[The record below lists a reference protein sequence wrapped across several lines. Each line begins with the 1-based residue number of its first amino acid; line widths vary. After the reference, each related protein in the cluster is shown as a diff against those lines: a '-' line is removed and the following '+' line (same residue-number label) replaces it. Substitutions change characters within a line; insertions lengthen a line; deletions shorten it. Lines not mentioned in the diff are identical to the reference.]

1 MTGSILLETVGAGME
16 GGVEGGRE
24 ELTKGLDRGKF

>member
-1 MTGSILLETVGAGME
+1 MTGSILETVGAGREGRLE
-16 GGVEGGRE
+16 GGKE